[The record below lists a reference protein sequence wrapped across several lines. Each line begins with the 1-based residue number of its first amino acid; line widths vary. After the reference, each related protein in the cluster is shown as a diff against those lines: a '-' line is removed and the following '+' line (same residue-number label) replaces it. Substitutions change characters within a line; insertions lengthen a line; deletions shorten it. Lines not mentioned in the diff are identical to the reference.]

1 MMRSARVGLASIVVV
16 GALSACKPVDTLLDF
31 FGIERPQ
38 KSTLHG
44 DLKNEIKSAEA
55 DPGKEKKTDELAKE
69 NQELL
74 GEVVRV
80 VFNQDSTAGQGD
92 FDALVHTLNQ
102 GASLEGIYRGLVM
115 GSRYRGL
122 ESKGQGATPEE
133 LRVFATEMAQL
144 QMTMRKPTHFDM
156 DSKNVPQIEF
166 PDEASANATPVSNP
180 SPNRSEDGDVKK
192 DKAAL
197 EQELLRK
204 FIGASHFALK
214 RILGE
219 EALRKFEESKN
230 DPSEIAQ
237 WYASLVLR
245 LIDRGVDGGLEL
257 RNKPDFQFHLK
268 FAEKMALDRVKW
280 EVLNRYHRYLNA
292 VSAHSQ

>member
-1 MMRSARVGLASIVVV
+1 MRPVRLILLAGVMLGLLSGCRPLDSI
-16 GALSACKPVDTLLDF
+16 LEF
-31 FGIERPQ
+31 FGVESSKP
-38 KSTLHG
+38 SSLHG
-44 DLKNEIKSAEA
+44 DLKNEIKSAESESE
-55 DPGKEKKTDELAKE
+55 KEKKGDELAKE

-74 GEVVRV
+74 AEVVRV
-80 VFNQDSTAGQGD
+80 VFDQEQIEGQGD
-92 FDALVHTLNQ
+92 FAALVHALNQ

-122 ESKGQGATPEE
+122 ESKGQGATPSE
-133 LRVFATEMAQL
+133 LKVFATEMAEL
-144 QMTMRKPTHFDM
+144 QVTMRKPTRFDM

-166 PDEASANATPVSNP
+166 PDEASANATPVP
-180 SPNRSEDGDVKK
+180 TRGEEGDVKR
-192 DKAAL
+192 DKEAI
-197 EQELLRK
+197 EQDILRK

-230 DPSEIAQ
+230 DTGEIAQ
-237 WYASLVLR
+237 WYAGFVLR

-280 EVLNRYHRYLNA
+280 EVLNRYHRYLNT
-292 VSAHSQ
+292 VSARTQ